1 MTNAVDVEPIRAMA
15 ERAGDNIGRVIVGKR
30 DVIDLLLVAL
40 LCEGHVLIEDVP
52 GIGKTMLARSVA
64 RTLDCSFRR
73 IQFTPD
79 LLPSD
84 ITGVSFFNQRTQEFE
99 FRPGPIFAQ
108 VVLADEINR
117 ATPRT
122 QSAML
127 ECMEERQVSLEG
139 ETRALP
145 RPFLVLA
152 TQNPIEL
159 EGTFPLPEA
168 QLDRFLLRLSIGYPS
183 ESDEKAIVRRFR
195 AAARWT
201 SCRRWSSGRAAGHAA
216 AGARGPRCRG
226 GRGLHRA
233 AGARVAAARR
243 DRARRQPAGDAGAV
257 SRRAGAGRYP
267 RARLRVARRREAA
280 CAGGAHPS
288 SHHQR
293 PVTPARPRPGR
304 RALGNLGLGA
314 RAQSKTPLPPLAC
327 GARPAEVLRGE
338 FGLYLIGGVLVGSFL
353 LREAQLF
360 VVGLILLLVAVVSWV
375 WQRYCLVGL
384 SYRRGAS
391 AKRLVVDDLQRQ
403 RHLLAER
410 SPAPGRAR
418 ADSPARARQ

>member
-1 MTNAVDVEPIRAMA
+1 MVDVEPMRAMA
-15 ERAGDNIGRVIVGKR
+15 ERAAENIGQVIVGKR

-52 GIGKTMLARSVA
+52 GTGKTMLARSVA

-195 AAARWT
+195 VASPLDDLPAVVSQAELLGMQQLAREVHVAE
-201 SCRRWSSGRAAGHAA
+201 SVEDYIVRLVRASRLHASIELGASPRATLALFHAA
-216 AGARGPRCRG
+216 QALAGIHGRGYVLPDDVKRLAPAVLTHRLITSAQSRLRGRGP
-226 GRGLHRA
+226 A
-233 AGARVAAARR
+233 
-243 DRARRQPAGDAGAV
+243 DALTEILASV
-257 SRRAGAGRYP
+257 
-267 RARLRVARRREAA
+267 
-280 CAGGAHPS
+280 
-288 SHHQR
+288 
-293 PVTPARPRPGR
+293 PVPVEE
-304 RALGNLGLGA
+304 
-314 RAQSKTPLPPLAC
+314 PLPPLA
-327 GARPAEVLRGE
+327 A
-338 FGLYLIGGVLVGSFL
+338 
-353 LREAQLF
+353 
-360 VVGLILLLVAVVSWV
+360 
-375 WQRYCLVGL
+375 
-384 SYRRGAS
+384 
-391 AKRLVVDDLQRQ
+391 
-403 RHLLAER
+403 
-410 SPAPGRAR
+410 APVRA
-418 ADSPARARQ
+418 